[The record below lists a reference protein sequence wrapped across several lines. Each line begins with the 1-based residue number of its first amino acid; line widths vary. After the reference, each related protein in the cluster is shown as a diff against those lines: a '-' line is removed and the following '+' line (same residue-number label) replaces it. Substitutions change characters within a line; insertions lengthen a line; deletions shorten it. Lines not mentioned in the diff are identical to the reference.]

1 MPWPLYPFYIVLP
14 NLPCLANPLG
24 KELGSTFNKNQRHGG
39 QKPRGSLGPCR
50 SSIDLNSFRSKWG
63 CPPMGDPQVR
73 WIKWKFHGKSQQK
86 WGWFWACPILGNL
99 HVHPFIR
106 FLPPIRV
113 ITPNDNSGL
122 VLKVLGYVGFIHVQ
136 CPFQGWMCFIPAF
149 HFSRL
154 GVRAK
159 NRENPNLQSVK
170 H

>member
-14 NLPCLANPLG
+14 NLPCLANPWDFGARKWDL
-24 KELGSTFNKNQRHGG
+24 LSTKI
-39 QKPRGSLGPCR
+39 KDMAVKSLGVPR
-50 SSIDLNSFRSKWG
+50 ALPKLNSFRSKWG
-63 CPPMGDPQVR
+63 CLPMGDPQVR

-86 WGWFWACPILGNL
+86 WGWFWARPILGNL